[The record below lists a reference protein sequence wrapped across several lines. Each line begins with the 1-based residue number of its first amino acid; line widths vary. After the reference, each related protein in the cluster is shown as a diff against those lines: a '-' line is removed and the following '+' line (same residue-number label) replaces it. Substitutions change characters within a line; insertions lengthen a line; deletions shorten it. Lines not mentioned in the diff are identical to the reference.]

1 MSELQRQTRRER
13 RFSDVEASLPTFSPH
28 TSVTL
33 DPTAPVA
40 SAKSTLADL
49 LSYLGPYNPRPLPL
63 TENDAVWLFDNTA
76 FRTEDGA
83 WQAEFVAAVFTREP
97 STRLMDA
104 VVQVADKLGLGAN
117 DPRLAT
123 IEERLR
129 PFLMDILPGRLVTAD
144 FAGVK
149 ELSLGPGGRNGISSD
164 VHELHDLQTG
174 SVVSAKAKAPEGAT
188 GLLDMKTHFV
198 EDSGWG
204 VISDIDDTIKVTMTS
219 DPLGILTST
228 FLSEPIPVPGI
239 PDLYKYIQSLITP
252 ASPFFYLSASPY
264 NLYPFLRGFRDQH
277 YPQGQIILRDASWM
291 SIPGLLSSL
300 TLGTHEYKV
309 DRMHKINSWLPGKKM
324 ICIGDSTQSDP
335 ESYGEIYRT
344 FPGWVHVILIRKARD
359 IAELGIEAKNEP
371 ARFETAFEGVPRSVW
386 HVFEDPKECYDII
399 KEAVFKGLIV
409 EGRN

>member
-13 RFSDVEASLPTFSPH
+13 RFSDVEASLPAFS
-28 TSVTL
+28 L
-33 DPTAPVA
+33 
-40 SAKSTLADL
+40 AKSTLADL

-63 TENDAVWLFDNTA
+63 TENDAVWLLDNTA
-76 FRTEDGA
+76 FRTKDGA

-117 DPRLAT
+117 DQRLAT

-129 PFLMDILPGRLVTAD
+129 PFLMDILPGRLITAD

-164 VHELHDLQTG
+164 VRELHDLQTG
-174 SVVSAKAKAPEGAT
+174 SVVAAKAKAPEGAT
-188 GLLDMKTHFV
+188 GLLDMKTHFA

-228 FLSEPIPVPGI
+228 FLHGSHSEPMPVPGI

-277 YPQGQIILRDASWM
+277 YPHGQIILRDASWM

-324 ICIGDSTQSDP
+324 A
-335 ESYGEIYRT
+335 
-344 FPGWVHVILIRKARD
+344 KD

-371 ARFETAFEGVPRSVW
+371 ARFEKAFEGVPRSVW